1 MVDSGRKW
9 GFCFYFYPI
18 KPKNMSKTLYIGE
31 FTAKLDD
38 KGRVVLPAGLKKQ
51 LPKEAIGRLVINR
64 GFEKCL
70 TLFTRHDWDDE
81 LSNLQSL
88 NHFNKK
94 HRMFIRQFSNGATE
108 VNLDNAS
115 RLLIPKKLCAYAQI
129 KNEAV
134 FYAYGN
140 RIEIWSKHLYDEMME
155 IDADDFADLA
165 EDVMGAQQNGG
176 EDV

>member
-1 MVDSGRKW
+1 
-9 GFCFYFYPI
+9 
-18 KPKNMSKTLYIGE
+18 MSKSLYIGE
-31 FTAKLDD
+31 YAVKLDD

-51 LPKEAIGRLVINR
+51 LPKDVVGRLVINR

-70 TLFTRHDWDDE
+70 TLYTRRDWDLE
-81 LSNLQSL
+81 LGNLSTL

-115 RLLIPKKLCAYAQI
+115 RLLIPKKLCAYAGIQ
-129 KNEAV
+129 NEAV

-140 RIEIWSKHLYDEMME
+140 RIEIWSKQLYDEMME
-155 IDADDFADLA
+155 VDSDDFADLA
-165 EDVMGAQQNGG
+165 EDVMGNIQQGG
-176 EDV
+176 TDE

>member
-1 MVDSGRKW
+1 
-9 GFCFYFYPI
+9 
-18 KPKNMSKTLYIGE
+18 MSKSLYIGE
-31 FTAKLDD
+31 YAVKLDD

-51 LPKEAIGRLVINR
+51 LPKDVVGRLVINR

-70 TLFTRHDWDDE
+70 TLYTRRDWDLE
-81 LSNLQSL
+81 LGNLSTL

-115 RLLIPKKLCAYAQI
+115 RLLIPKKLCEYAGIQ
-129 KNEAV
+129 NEAV

-140 RIEIWSKHLYDEMME
+140 RIEIWSKQLYDEMME
-155 IDADDFADLA
+155 VDSDDFADLA
-165 EDVMGAQQNGG
+165 ENVMGNIQQGG
-176 EDV
+176 TDE